1 MIRSVARAVV
11 IALAVTATP
20 APAQTVSPPGPWI
33 VDIRAA
39 TSSVPTDLSFYPA
52 GDATLVPSRG
62 FGLDVGG
69 HIYLFTFGPSRVGVG
84 ANVVVIRSTA
94 TEPPSGEEGSP
105 GERLSLNIRTIAPQV
120 SFNFGSRDGWSYLS
134 AGLGVGSITTRVEG
148 ASTSERSSGQLRS
161 INFGGG
167 ARWFLSPRLAFGF
180 DVRVHKI
187 GAAGGNQQ
195 TPGVTA
201 VAVSAGLAFR

>member
-20 APAQTVSPPGPWI
+20 VAAQTVSPPGPWI
-33 VDIRAA
+33 VDIRGA
-39 TSSVPTDLSFYPA
+39 TSGVPTDLSFYPV

-84 ANVVVIRSTA
+84 ANVVLLRSTS
-94 TEPPSGEEGSP
+94 TEPAAGDGDGP
-105 GERLSLNIRTIAPQV
+105 GERLSLNMRTVAPQV

-134 AGLGVGSITTRVEG
+134 AGLGVASITTRVEG
-148 ASTSERSSGQLRS
+148 ASTSDRSSGQLRS

-167 ARWFLSPRLAFGF
+167 ARWFLTDRVAFSF
-180 DVRVHKI
+180 DVRAHRLA
-187 GAAGGNQQ
+187 AAGGERP
-195 TPGVTA
+195 TPGVNA
-201 VAVSAGLAFR
+201 VAVSAGLSVR

>member
-1 MIRSVARAVV
+1 LIRSVARAVV

-20 APAQTVSPPGPWI
+20 GAAQTVSPPGPWI

-39 TSSVPTDLSFYPA
+39 TSSVPTDLTFYPA
-52 GDATLVPSRG
+52 GDATVVPSRG

-69 HIYLFTFGPSRVGVG
+69 HIYLFNVGPSRVGVG

-94 TEPPSGEEGSP
+94 TEPASREGDLP
-105 GERLSLNIRTIAPQV
+105 EERLSLNMRTVAPQV

-134 AGLGVGSITTRVEG
+134 AGLGLASITTRVKG

-180 DVRVHKI
+180 DVRAHKI
-187 GAAGGNQQ
+187 GAASGDQP

-201 VAVSAGLAFR
+201 VAVGAGLSLR

>member
-1 MIRSVARAVV
+1 LIRSVARAVV

-20 APAQTVSPPGPWI
+20 GAAQTVAPPGPWI
-33 VDIRAA
+33 VDIRAV
-39 TSSVPTDLSFYPA
+39 TSSVPTDLTFYPA
-52 GDATLVPSRG
+52 VDATVVPSRG

-94 TEPPSGEEGSP
+94 TEPASGERDLPE
-105 GERLSLNIRTIAPQV
+105 ERLSLNMRTVAPQV

-134 AGLGVGSITTRVEG
+134 AGLGLASVTTRVEG
-148 ASTSERSSGQLRS
+148 TSTSERSSGQLRS

-180 DVRVHKI
+180 DVRAHKI
-187 GAAGGNQQ
+187 AAARGDQP

-201 VAVSAGLAFR
+201 VAVSAGLSLR